1 MDKLIIAST
10 SQNAG
15 KTSIIVGMAKALN
28 KKIGYMKPLGDRL
41 RYRKK
46 QLWDYDSAL
55 ITNIFGLADDPKNM
69 SLGFDHSKLR
79 YMYDEAATK
88 AKLLEAASSV
98 GKDKEIL
105 FVEDSRDICYGISV
119 HLDAISLAQSVGGKL
134 LIVVSGDEDA
144 IFDDITFIKKHI
156 DMSGVDFGGVIV
168 NKLHDLENFE
178 NTYLADITEM
188 GIKVLGMVPH
198 RAELTYFTI
207 DYLSEYLFA
216 KVIAGEG
223 GLNNVIQ
230 NIYVGAASVNA
241 ALRVPTVQ
249 KKNSL
254 AITSGDRSDM
264 ILAALESKAVGII
277 LTNNILP
284 PPNIIAKASESN
296 TPLLLV
302 SPDTYAVARQID
314 NLQPLLTKDDA
325 EKIDLLEQ
333 LIKEHV
339 KLDEIVG

>member
-1 MDKLIIAST
+1 MDKLIIASMR
-10 SQNAG
+10 QNAG
-15 KTSIIVGMAKALN
+15 KTSIIVGLAKALN

-55 ITNIFGLADDPKNM
+55 ITNIFDLTDDPKNM

-88 AKLLEAASSV
+88 EKLLEAVSHI

-119 HLDAISLAQSVGGKL
+119 HLDAISLAQWTGGKL

-156 DMSGVDFGGVIV
+156 DMSGVNFGGVIV

-188 GIKVLGMVPH
+188 DIKVLGVVPY

-223 GLNNVIQ
+223 GLNNVVQ

-241 ALRVPTVQ
+241 ALRVPVVQ

-264 ILAALESKAVGII
+264 ILAALESHAVGVI

-284 PPNIIAKASESN
+284 PPNIIAKASERN

-302 SPDTYAVARQID
+302 SPDTYTVAKQID
-314 NLQPLLTKDDA
+314 NLQPLLTKDDTK
-325 EKIDLLEQ
+325 KIDLLGQ
-333 LIKEHV
+333 LIEKHV
-339 KLDEIVG
+339 NLDKITG

>member
-15 KTSIIVGMAKALN
+15 KTSIIVGMARALN

-55 ITNIFGLADDPKNM
+55 ITNIFGLTDDPKDM

-88 AKLLEAASSV
+88 AKLIEAGSQV

-105 FVEDSRDICYGISV
+105 FVEDSRDISYGISV

-144 IFDDITFIKKHI
+144 IFDDIIFIKKHI

-168 NKLHDLENFE
+168 NKLHDMENFE

-223 GLNNVIQ
+223 GLNNLVQ

-249 KKNSL
+249 KENSL

-264 ILAALESKAVGII
+264 ILAALESSAVGII

-284 PPNIIAKASESN
+284 PPNIIAKASETN

-302 SPDTYAVARQID
+302 SPDTYTIARQID
-314 NLQPLLTKDDA
+314 NLQPLLTKGDA

-333 LIKEHV
+333 LVKEHV
-339 KLDEIVG
+339 KLDKIVE

>member
-15 KTSIIVGMAKALN
+15 KTSIIVGMARALN

-55 ITNIFGLADDPKNM
+55 ITNIFGLTDDPKNM

-79 YMYDEAATK
+79 YMYDEAGTRV
-88 AKLLEAASSV
+88 KLLEAASSV

-249 KKNSL
+249 KENSL

-284 PPNIIAKASESN
+284 PPNIIAKASETN

-302 SPDTYAVARQID
+302 SPDTYTIARQID
-314 NLQPLLTKDDA
+314 NLQPLLTKGDA
-325 EKIDLLEQ
+325 EKIDLLER
-333 LIKEHV
+333 LVKEHV
-339 KLDEIVG
+339 KLDEII

>member
-15 KTSIIVGMAKALN
+15 KTSIIVGMARALN

-55 ITNIFGLADDPKNM
+55 ITNIFGLTDDPKNM

-79 YMYDEAATK
+79 YMYDEAGTRV
-88 AKLLEAASSV
+88 KLLEAASSV

-249 KKNSL
+249 KENSL

-284 PPNIIAKASESN
+284 PPNIIAKASETN

-302 SPDTYAVARQID
+302 SPDTYTIARQID
-314 NLQPLLTKDDA
+314 NLQPLLTKGDA

-333 LIKEHV
+333 LVKEHV
-339 KLDEIVG
+339 KLDEII